1 MDRSSRVELKKK
13 YIDDQVGW
21 NAKLNIYIYI
31 YCFRRDLLGIYDELN
46 YMGMKA
52 NCFCSCCSQ
61 KIISRLSKLSC
72 LAGVITV

>member
-31 YCFRRDLLGIYDELN
+31 YIYIYIVFVEIFLV
-46 YMGMKA
+46 YMM
-52 NCFCSCCSQ
+52 N
-61 KIISRLSKLSC
+61 
-72 LAGVITV
+72 